1 MEHDDGPGDITS
13 YRVPV
18 MLVDAMKLAL
28 VEVVDDWM
36 EATDQDEM
44 DAGTLNAA
52 MLVAVGMAMDIA
64 VMGGAPEGMM
74 Q

>member
-1 MEHDDGPGDITS
+1 MEHDDGSGDVTS

-36 EATDQDEM
+36 TATDQDEM

>member
-1 MEHDDGPGDITS
+1 
-13 YRVPV
+13 

-28 VEVVDDWM
+28 VEVVDEWM

>member
-1 MEHDDGPGDITS
+1 MEDDDGTTAVAS

-18 MLVDAMKLAL
+18 MLVDAMKSAL
-28 VEVVDDWM
+28 VEVLDEWM

-44 DAGTLNAA
+44 DAGALNAA

>member
-1 MEHDDGPGDITS
+1 MEHDDGETDVAS

-28 VEVVDDWM
+28 VEVVDEWM

>member
-1 MEHDDGPGDITS
+1 MEDDDGTTAVAS

-28 VEVVDDWM
+28 VEVLDEWM

>member
-1 MEHDDGPGDITS
+1 MEHDDGETDVAS

-28 VEVVDDWM
+28 VEVVGEWM

>member
-1 MEHDDGPGDITS
+1 MEHDNGETDVAS

-28 VEVVDDWM
+28 VEVVDEWM